1 MSILNLFY
9 NPSKRVIGSLEKK
22 VAEINAL
29 EDEIKKLT
37 DEELKAKTGEFKQK
51 LQVPSTPLR
60 SSSYEGQAEYR
71 EDKENELLE
80 EITAEAFAVLR
91 EAMRRVWG
99 ERHFDVQLIGGLVL
113 HQGKIAEM
121 KTGEGKTIA
130 AALALYLN
138 ALAGEGV
145 HLITVNDYLSKHQ
158 GEGMGEVYNFL
169 GLSTGVI
176 QSNQETYKFVKKV
189 DYKHYSDCDGSNLEL
204 CSRHD
209 AYAADI
215 TYGTNNEFGFD
226 YLRDNMAP
234 SVEACAQRK
243 LNFAIVDEVDSI
255 LIDEARTPLII
266 SAPAQES
273 GSMYAQFA
281 TLVPRLK
288 SETDYVLDEKD
299 KAVTLTDQG
308 IKEME
313 KMLHVDNIY
322 EVGPEGAP
330 VGGGLA
336 MVHHLEQALKAETL
350 FKRDRDYVVRD
361 GEIIIVDEFTGRLMV
376 GRRYSEGLHQ
386 AIEAKENVE
395 VKQESQTLAT
405 ISFQNLFRLYDKLAG
420 MTGTAATEAEEFFKI
435 YELDVVEI
443 PTNKPIVR
451 KDLPDRIYKSEEAK
465 FDAVVESVKELNASG
480 QPVLIGTVSVSKNEI
495 LSKKLKQAG
504 VKHEVLN
511 AKQHDREA
519 KIIIK
524 AGQKDAVTVATNMA
538 GRGTDIK
545 LGVGVRESGGLHVLG
560 TERHE
565 ARRIDNQLRGRAG
578 RQGDPGSSQ
587 FFVSME
593 DDLMRIFGGEK
604 LKNLMNSL
612 GLPDDMPI
620 ENKLISR
627 SIESA
632 QRRVEGYNFD
642 SRKHLVEYDDV
653 MNKHREVI
661 YRKRRTILEGQRDGE
676 TEGQRENLDSSATS
690 LLRYSDS
697 LKSEIIDIINEEVIN
712 IFGLY
717 VGDDEKIK
725 MELKAI
731 LGDVDLSE
739 LDADKVK
746 KFARELYDS
755 REAKLTASVMRQ
767 VEKMVYLRTIDML
780 WIEHL
785 TTMDELRTGIG
796 LQGYGQ
802 KDPLVEYKQAAFRMF
817 EGLLKTIESNVARTI
832 FKVEVAVN
840 QSAPPVT
847 NIKQAEYS
855 SPDADTIGGFEEK
868 LKDEKL
874 KTKADNDRI
883 DRVTKTINQ
892 GKTVYDRM
900 QETAKTGPASQAKNA
915 KKVGRND
922 PCPCGSGKK
931 YKKCHGK

>member
-1 MSILNLFY
+1 
-9 NPSKRVIGSLEKK
+9 
-22 VAEINAL
+22 
-29 EDEIKKLT
+29 
-37 DEELKAKTGEFKQK
+37 
-51 LQVPSTPLR
+51 
-60 SSSYEGQAEYR
+60 
-71 EDKENELLE
+71 
-80 EITAEAFAVLR
+80 
-91 EAMRRVWG
+91 
-99 ERHFDVQLIGGLVL
+99 
-113 HQGKIAEM
+113 
-121 KTGEGKTIA
+121 
-130 AALALYLN
+130 
-138 ALAGEGV
+138 
-145 HLITVNDYLSKHQ
+145 
-158 GEGMGEVYNFL
+158 
-169 GLSTGVI
+169 
-176 QSNQETYKFVKKV
+176 
-189 DYKHYSDCDGSNLEL
+189 
-204 CSRHD
+204 
-209 AYAADI
+209 
-215 TYGTNNEFGFD
+215 
-226 YLRDNMAP
+226 
-234 SVEACAQRK
+234 
-243 LNFAIVDEVDSI
+243 
-255 LIDEARTPLII
+255 
-266 SAPAQES
+266 
-273 GSMYAQFA
+273 
-281 TLVPRLK
+281 
-288 SETDYVLDEKD
+288 
-299 KAVTLTDQG
+299 
-308 IKEME
+308 
-313 KMLHVDNIY
+313 
-322 EVGPEGAP
+322 
-330 VGGGLA
+330 
-336 MVHHLEQALKAETL
+336 
-350 FKRDRDYVVRD
+350 
-361 GEIIIVDEFTGRLMV
+361 
-376 GRRYSEGLHQ
+376 
-386 AIEAKENVE
+386 
-395 VKQESQTLAT
+395 
-405 ISFQNLFRLYDKLAG
+405 
-420 MTGTAATEAEEFFKI
+420 
-435 YELDVVEI
+435 
-443 PTNKPIVR
+443 
-451 KDLPDRIYKSEEAK
+451 
-465 FDAVVESVKELNASG
+465 
-480 QPVLIGTVSVSKNEI
+480 
-495 LSKKLKQAG
+495 
-504 VKHEVLN
+504 
-511 AKQHDREA
+511 
-519 KIIIK
+519 
-524 AGQKDAVTVATNMA
+524 
-538 GRGTDIK
+538 
-545 LGVGVRESGGLHVLG
+545 
-560 TERHE
+560 
-565 ARRIDNQLRGRAG
+565 
-578 RQGDPGSSQ
+578 
-587 FFVSME
+587 
-593 DDLMRIFGGEK
+593 
-604 LKNLMNSL
+604 
-612 GLPDDMPI
+612 
-620 ENKLISR
+620 
-627 SIESA
+627 
-632 QRRVEGYNFD
+632 
-642 SRKHLVEYDDV
+642 LVEYDDV